1 MLQRLRHVACAVRP
15 AVVAEMLAA
24 RQCQAAWAVQGLR
37 GLQTSTP
44 APAPAE
50 TSTLQAE
57 AQRLARPKGRPS
69 MPWTPTQELL
79 KRKTY
84 TKRMGHMLEVL
95 ERERVAQIM
104 KERKIPSFG
113 PGAVLE
119 LKLSVPENKRRTT
132 VFKGMCIA
140 MSNRASRTTFTL
152 RNFIGPGALER
163 TFPLFSPHIQDIK
176 VLEERPVR
184 RAKLYYLRKR
194 VPREYRVA

>member
-1 MLQRLRHVACAVRP
+1 
-15 AVVAEMLAA
+15 MLAA

-163 TFPLFSPHIQDIK
+163 TFPLWVAGEGGRGGGARDWFSPHIQDIK

>member
-1 MLQRLRHVACAVRP
+1 
-15 AVVAEMLAA
+15 
-24 RQCQAAWAVQGLR
+24 
-37 GLQTSTP
+37 
-44 APAPAE
+44 
-50 TSTLQAE
+50 
-57 AQRLARPKGRPS
+57 

-119 LKLSVPENKRRTT
+119 LKL
-132 VFKGMCIA
+132 
-140 MSNRASRTTFTL
+140 
-152 RNFIGPGALER
+152 
-163 TFPLFSPHIQDIK
+163 